1 MTSHLWALALACVHA
16 VAAHWQLATFLA
28 ILTLSVANKL
38 LPGHPRFSG
47 FARLLVSLLAAS
59 PMAGARSAAFLFIA
73 SKLGDGAAAAFV
85 HWLSTWLDIPVLSIS
100 VTAPGGQPRLYGG
113 GRSALAF
120 AMALV
125 LAGTSTGC
133 GLFKSSLGSDEAKC
147 ADAAVAAIRQRVAAL
162 LLAGGPDYLAQ
173 LEAIGT
179 QVGFATL
186 ICAIQVAIADF
197 QGLQAG
203 VAPATGL
210 AAGRDYSVAIARG
223 RAAVD
228 RFGPH

>member
-1 MTSHLWALALACVHA
+1 MTSQLWALALASVHA
-16 VAAHWQLATFLA
+16 VAAHWQLAAFLA
-28 ILTLSVANKL
+28 ILALSVANKL

-47 FARLLVSLLAAS
+47 FARLLVSFLAAS
-59 PMAGARSAAFLFIA
+59 PMAGARSAVFLFIA
-73 SKLGDGAAAAFV
+73 SKLGDGTAAAFV
-85 HWLSTWLDIPVLSIS
+85 HWVSTWLDLPVLSIS
-100 VTAPGGQPRLYGG
+100 VTAPGGQPTFRG

-120 AMALV
+120 AMAFV
-125 LAGTSTGC
+125 LTGTNAGC
-133 GLFKSSLGSDEAKC
+133 GLFRPSFGTDEKKC
-147 ADAAVAAIRQRVAAL
+147 ADAAVTAIEQRVAAL

-173 LEAIGT
+173 LEVIGT

-186 ICAIQVAIADF
+186 TCALQVAIADF

-203 VAPATGL
+203 TAL

-223 RAAVD
+223 RAAAD